1 MASVETQLAQYAARL
16 NNLEAQNDDLTE
28 RIQKHR
34 EDGEEDF
41 NKLDGRLTGLEL
53 WRAGLTARSSLYSSL
68 AAGAGA
74 AAGACIPLLLY
85 WLSKGGVKP

>member
-1 MASVETQLAQYAARL
+1 MASVETQLAQHAGQIK
-16 NNLEAQNDDLTE
+16 NLEDAREDMCEQIK
-28 RIQKHR
+28 RHR

-41 NKLDGRLTGLEL
+41 GKLDARMTQIEL
-53 WRAGLTARSSLYSSL
+53 WKAGLTARSSLYSSL

-85 WLSKGGVKP
+85 WLSKGSVKP